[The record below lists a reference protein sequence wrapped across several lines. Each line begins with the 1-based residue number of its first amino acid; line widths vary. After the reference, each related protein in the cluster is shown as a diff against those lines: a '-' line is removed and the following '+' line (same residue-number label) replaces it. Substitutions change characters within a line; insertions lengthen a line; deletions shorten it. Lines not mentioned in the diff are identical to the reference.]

1 MNLTGKFSKSF
12 FVKVIVLLLSFFLL
26 LLFPRTTKSINK
38 AAETFIIKLGIET
51 LPDTNII
58 IIHINENDISAI
70 GPWPIKR
77 SYYALLINSLN
88 ELKVKT
94 IGLEVFLST
103 KFVTQAVYDN
113 LLTKKI
119 EEAGNVVL
127 GSTAGSID
135 HRNGRYYTDS
145 LSYPTP
151 KLLSNEI
158 KTGHLN
164 FSDENGLIIPFE
176 IQSLTGTEKA
186 FSFVIAGTKPN
197 ESEIELNLHSS
208 WRNFK
213 NYSLLEYFDLLQNK
227 KDSLYFLKDKI
238 IVIGISDMQ
247 LASSVSSAF
256 DKQVPGVALHAF
268 AVDNILNDRWFCSS
282 YYSLSSIFFL
292 LFLITFA
299 FFLKD
304 KPVEK
309 LIAVYISLLIV
320 FLLISFIYL
329 KIFYIKLAYAYFI
342 LPLLVLLLS
351 ELILYMR
358 ERKEILLGTIAETQ
372 ALKTVLKNKESKLER
387 LQKALDAEE
396 DTNLVEK
403 INSLK
408 DEISKMRKSEDD
420 QTPVKITPETKT
432 ENFFGIVFRS
442 GQMAEVVDLIK
453 RTAPEDANVLVLGES
468 GTGKELAAK
477 AIHSLSKRKDNN
489 FIAVNC
495 GALSESLLESE
506 LFGHVKGAFT
516 GAAGEKQGRFETADK
531 GTIFL
536 DEIAE
541 TSENFQ
547 VKLLRILQSGEFE
560 KVGSSKTQK
569 VDVRIVAATNKKLE
583 EAVVEKKF
591 REDLYYRL
599 NVIKIELP
607 PLRKRKED
615 IEVLAGYFVKKESS
629 DLNISVSVLKT
640 LNEYNWKGNVR
651 ELESVIKRASIFAK
665 SSGRN
670 LLQLSDLPKEIV
682 KETTIEFED
691 LVLESLRNKNFSFSS
706 ISETARELG
715 RVNRTL
721 VAENFRGIAFKT
733 LVENNYDIDISV
745 RQISGT
751 DIPPVNERV
760 KSKLE
765 TFLQNIENDVK
776 NQHEKEFSTL
786 KSAFNSKYKNLPQ
799 RFHVYLDE
807 VIKHFL
813 D

>member
-1 MNLTGKFSKSF
+1 
-12 FVKVIVLLLSFFLL
+12 
-26 LLFPRTTKSINK
+26 
-38 AAETFIIKLGIET
+38 
-51 LPDTNII
+51 
-58 IIHINENDISAI
+58 
-70 GPWPIKR
+70 
-77 SYYALLINSLN
+77 
-88 ELKVKT
+88 
-94 IGLEVFLST
+94 
-103 KFVTQAVYDN
+103 
-113 LLTKKI
+113 
-119 EEAGNVVL
+119 
-127 GSTAGSID
+127 
-135 HRNGRYYTDS
+135 
-145 LSYPTP
+145 
-151 KLLSNEI
+151 
-158 KTGHLN
+158 
-164 FSDENGLIIPFE
+164 
-176 IQSLTGTEKA
+176 
-186 FSFVIAGTKPN
+186 
-197 ESEIELNLHSS
+197 
-208 WRNFK
+208 
-213 NYSLLEYFDLLQNK
+213 
-227 KDSLYFLKDKI
+227 
-238 IVIGISDMQ
+238 
-247 LASSVSSAF
+247 
-256 DKQVPGVALHAF
+256 
-268 AVDNILNDRWFCSS
+268 
-282 YYSLSSIFFL
+282 
-292 LFLITFA
+292 
-299 FFLKD
+299 
-304 KPVEK
+304 
-309 LIAVYISLLIV
+309 
-320 FLLISFIYL
+320 
-329 KIFYIKLAYAYFI
+329 
-342 LPLLVLLLS
+342 
-351 ELILYMR
+351 
-358 ERKEILLGTIAETQ
+358 
-372 ALKTVLKNKESKLER
+372 
-387 LQKALDAEE
+387 
-396 DTNLVEK
+396 
-403 INSLK
+403 
-408 DEISKMRKSEDD
+408 
-420 QTPVKITPETKT
+420 
-432 ENFFGIVFRS
+432 
-442 GQMAEVVDLIK
+442 
-453 RTAPEDANVLVLGES
+453 
-468 GTGKELAAK
+468 
-477 AIHSLSKRKDNN
+477 
-489 FIAVNC
+489 
-495 GALSESLLESE
+495 
-506 LFGHVKGAFT
+506 
-516 GAAGEKQGRFETADK
+516 
-531 GTIFL
+531 
-536 DEIAE
+536 
-541 TSENFQ
+541 

-665 SSGRN
+665 SSGRK

-776 NQHEKEFSTL
+776 NQQEKEFSTL

>member
-1 MNLTGKFSKSF
+1 
-12 FVKVIVLLLSFFLL
+12 
-26 LLFPRTTKSINK
+26 
-38 AAETFIIKLGIET
+38 
-51 LPDTNII
+51 
-58 IIHINENDISAI
+58 
-70 GPWPIKR
+70 
-77 SYYALLINSLN
+77 
-88 ELKVKT
+88 
-94 IGLEVFLST
+94 
-103 KFVTQAVYDN
+103 
-113 LLTKKI
+113 
-119 EEAGNVVL
+119 
-127 GSTAGSID
+127 
-135 HRNGRYYTDS
+135 
-145 LSYPTP
+145 
-151 KLLSNEI
+151 
-158 KTGHLN
+158 
-164 FSDENGLIIPFE
+164 
-176 IQSLTGTEKA
+176 
-186 FSFVIAGTKPN
+186 
-197 ESEIELNLHSS
+197 
-208 WRNFK
+208 
-213 NYSLLEYFDLLQNK
+213 
-227 KDSLYFLKDKI
+227 
-238 IVIGISDMQ
+238 
-247 LASSVSSAF
+247 
-256 DKQVPGVALHAF
+256 
-268 AVDNILNDRWFCSS
+268 
-282 YYSLSSIFFL
+282 
-292 LFLITFA
+292 
-299 FFLKD
+299 
-304 KPVEK
+304 
-309 LIAVYISLLIV
+309 
-320 FLLISFIYL
+320 
-329 KIFYIKLAYAYFI
+329 
-342 LPLLVLLLS
+342 
-351 ELILYMR
+351 MR

-408 DEISKMRKSEDD
+408 DEISKMKKSEDD

-442 GQMAEVVDLIK
+442 VQMAEVVDLIK
-453 RTAPEDANVLVLGES
+453 RAAPEDANVLVLGES

-477 AIHSLSKRKDNN
+477 AIHFLSKRKDNN

-691 LVLESLRNKNFSFSS
+691 LVLESLRSKYFSFSS

-776 NQHEKEFSTL
+776 NQQEKEFSTL

>member
-1 MNLTGKFSKSF
+1 
-12 FVKVIVLLLSFFLL
+12 
-26 LLFPRTTKSINK
+26 
-38 AAETFIIKLGIET
+38 
-51 LPDTNII
+51 
-58 IIHINENDISAI
+58 
-70 GPWPIKR
+70 
-77 SYYALLINSLN
+77 
-88 ELKVKT
+88 
-94 IGLEVFLST
+94 
-103 KFVTQAVYDN
+103 
-113 LLTKKI
+113 
-119 EEAGNVVL
+119 
-127 GSTAGSID
+127 
-135 HRNGRYYTDS
+135 
-145 LSYPTP
+145 
-151 KLLSNEI
+151 
-158 KTGHLN
+158 
-164 FSDENGLIIPFE
+164 
-176 IQSLTGTEKA
+176 
-186 FSFVIAGTKPN
+186 
-197 ESEIELNLHSS
+197 
-208 WRNFK
+208 
-213 NYSLLEYFDLLQNK
+213 
-227 KDSLYFLKDKI
+227 
-238 IVIGISDMQ
+238 
-247 LASSVSSAF
+247 
-256 DKQVPGVALHAF
+256 
-268 AVDNILNDRWFCSS
+268 
-282 YYSLSSIFFL
+282 
-292 LFLITFA
+292 
-299 FFLKD
+299 
-304 KPVEK
+304 
-309 LIAVYISLLIV
+309 
-320 FLLISFIYL
+320 
-329 KIFYIKLAYAYFI
+329 
-342 LPLLVLLLS
+342 
-351 ELILYMR
+351 MR

-408 DEISKMRKSEDD
+408 DEISKMKKSEDD

-442 GQMAEVVDLIK
+442 VQMAEVVDLIK
-453 RTAPEDANVLVLGES
+453 RAAPEDANVLVLGES

-477 AIHSLSKRKDNN
+477 AIHFLSKRKDNN

-583 EAVVEKKF
+583 EAVAEKKF

-629 DLNISVSVLKT
+629 DLNISVSVLKA

-691 LVLESLRNKNFSFSS
+691 LVLESLRSKYFSFSS

-776 NQHEKEFSTL
+776 NQQEKEFSTL